1 MWAGAGLA
9 AVFIYDI
16 FDRLQMLESNAK
28 VLPRAVMIAVI
39 FIGVL
44 NAAKCSI
51 TSITNN
57 RVWSAENP
65 LQTGHNAQYTYK
77 LLYNIHQTRLKHLP
91 VI

>member
-51 TSITNN
+51 TSITNI
-57 RVWSAENP
+57 VHYMVDGVGGAVSASCS
-65 LQTGHNAQYTYK
+65 K
-77 LLYNIHQTRLKHLP
+77 
-91 VI
+91 